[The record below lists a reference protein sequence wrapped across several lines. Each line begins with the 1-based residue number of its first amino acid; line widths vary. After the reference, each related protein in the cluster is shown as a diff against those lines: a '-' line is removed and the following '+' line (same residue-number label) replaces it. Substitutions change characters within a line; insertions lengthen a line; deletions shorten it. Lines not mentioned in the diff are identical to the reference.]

1 MKITF
6 VNFKDFVL
14 HLKNEDLCLKNHLLG
29 RAYVLQPK
37 QKFKR
42 IILR

>member
-29 RAYVLQPK
+29 RAYVYSPNK
-37 QKFKR
+37 NSKE
-42 IILR
+42 